1 MNGTEI
7 KKEYISINE
16 AAKITGLSLQTIRK
30 IGDKK
35 QIQCFKTP
43 SGHRR
48 FNKQDLE
55 KFCDSNIIDEKDS
68 KITKVNYIY
77 TRVSSKKQLDDLS
90 RQTEYIQQRKSEY
103 SSYTTISDIASG
115 INFKRKGLQTILD
128 SCIQGVIGEVVIA
141 HRDRLSRFGF
151 DLIKII
157 IEKAGG
163 KITILDDEQNKSSE
177 QELAEDLLSI
187 IHIYSCRQMGKRSY
201 KIKQS
206 KSIENQNEADET
218 TENDNWWMD

>member
-1 MNGTEI
+1 MDGTDI
-7 KKEYISINE
+7 KKEYISIDE
-16 AAKITGLSLQTIRK
+16 ASKITGLSIQTIRK
-30 IGDKK
+30 LGDKK
-35 QIQCFKTP
+35 QIKCFKTP

-55 KFCDSNIIDEKDS
+55 KFCDPDSFNEKDS
-68 KITKVNYIY
+68 ENTKINYIY

-151 DLIKII
+151 DLVKII

-163 KITILDDEQNKSSE
+163 TITILDDEKNKSSE

-206 KSIENQNEADET
+206 KSIENQNEPDEP
-218 TENDNWWMD
+218 TEKDN

>member
-55 KFCDSNIIDEKDS
+55 KFCNSNIIDEKDS

-206 KSIENQNEADET
+206 KSIENQNETDET
-218 TENDNWWMD
+218 TENDN